1 METRNTRHIYRND
14 LGSAF
19 FQHRMAYFRY
29 KDWVKRTGSDK
40 VIKEKPL
47 KLQVIYNMMAMKE
60 N

>member
-1 METRNTRHIYRND
+1 
-14 LGSAF
+14 
-19 FQHRMAYFRY
+19 MAYFRY